1 MKVVPVRVHDF
12 SPNPNCKE
20 SCLTKLTG
28 RMKQTKIKPGRMDIH
43 GLFHSPKD
51 RLAKFA
57 EAQVHLYRNDVSL
70 QEYFHALDLNMLYD
84 QDVAPND
91 RPPINPLV
99 AWSFHAADQAT
110 RVLKPRRIK
119 TDIVF
124 SPTPYF
130 GRKTEIRFLAC
141 TLLGLAQTGAEILC
155 LLPMH
160 APVRREL
167 ESKLTAAGHS
177 KQVTF
182 FDLGMP
188 LNPVE
193 GRMRAVAAK
202 LRGRAA
208 FEKTVQI
215 LEPFGLSPTGS
226 ALARFERTAQY
237 IEAWERLA
245 ASIEF
250 DAVVAR
256 CHWYDLC
263 SSVCRTGM
271 QRGKPVITFQ
281 QGVVDYTLDVP
292 ITASK
297 FVAFGPSSAS
307 VLGESNRRFF
317 EAVGSPESPVDFFNA
332 GSLFDVITP
341 LHDQFSLQS
350 VLLIDFHSVPQDP
363 WGTER
368 EVQALL
374 ELAEKLLSAK
384 LPLRRLVIRP
394 HPHWS
399 DHDLRDCLKLVR
411 EHRDV
416 CELSH
421 PVWPLEDD
429 LRRSS
434 VAIGIASGVL
444 TIASASGLPT
454 IFMRTE
460 RGFTIRDLECFSPG
474 QTLLPDAAFREVSQL
489 LTDREYFA
497 KARDLAIRNASEYYA
512 NGANAALD
520 GAFFTRLL
528 SSEPMKNAVQDPP
541 R

>member
-1 MKVVPVRVHDF
+1 
-12 SPNPNCKE
+12 
-20 SCLTKLTG
+20 
-28 RMKQTKIKPGRMDIH
+28 MKQIKINLGPMDIH
-43 GLFHSPKD
+43 DLFPSTKD
-51 RLAKFA
+51 RIAKFA
-57 EAQVHLYRNDVSL
+57 EAQVHLYRHDASL
-70 QEYFHALDLNMLYD
+70 QDYFHALDFNMLYD
-84 QDVAPND
+84 QDGVPNN
-91 RPPINPLV
+91 RPSINPLA
-99 AWSFHAADQAT
+99 AWSFQAADKAT
-110 RVLKPRRIK
+110 RLFKPRRFK
-119 TDIVF
+119 TDILF

-130 GRKTEIRFLAC
+130 GRKTEVRFLTR

-155 LLPMH
+155 LLPVY
-160 APVRREL
+160 APGRQEL
-167 ESKLTAAGHS
+167 ESELATAGYS

-182 FDLGMP
+182 LDPGMP

-193 GRMRAVAAK
+193 GRMRAIAAK

-208 FEKTVQI
+208 FEKTIQI

-226 ALARFERTAQY
+226 ALPHFESTAQH

-245 ASIEF
+245 PSIEF

-292 ITASK
+292 ITATK
-297 FVAFGPSSAS
+297 FVAFGASSAS
-307 VLGESNRRFF
+307 VLAQSNRRFF
-317 EAVGSPESPVDFFNA
+317 DAVGSLEPPVEFFNA
-332 GSLFDVITP
+332 GSLFDVIVP
-341 LHDQFSLQS
+341 LPDQFSLQS
-350 VLLIDFHSVPQDP
+350 VLLIDFHSVPGDP

-374 ELAEKLLSAK
+374 QLAEKLLSAK
-384 LPLRRLVIRP
+384 LPLRHLVIRP

-399 DHDLRDCLKLVR
+399 DHDLGACLKLVR

-434 VAIGIASGVL
+434 VVIGISSGVL
-444 TIASASGLPT
+444 TVASASGLPT
-454 IFMRTE
+454 IFLRTE
-460 RGFTIRDLECFSPG
+460 QGFTIRDLECFSPE
-474 QTLLPDAAFREVSQL
+474 QTLLPDAAFREVSKL
-489 LTDREYFA
+489 LTVRECFA
-497 KARDLAIRNASEYYA
+497 EARDVAMRNASEYYTS
-512 NGANAALD
+512 GANAALD

-528 SSEPMKNAVQDPP
+528 SSEPVKNAVQDRP